1 VCKLK
6 GNVMFD
12 VFYVILTVVFFVLAA
27 ASVRLI
33 ERL

>member
-1 VCKLK
+1 VL
-6 GNVMFD
+6 D
-12 VFYVILTVVFFVLAA
+12 ILFIALAVGFFVAAA